1 MGPRQAVVDGIKS
14 SGLYRRLLVAVR
26 FLAGADQRNI
36 LSSSAEVAMKP
47 WLHALDAMDEPS
59 GEEVD
64 ALRMGTK
71 GYAGYVARCIKAKDG
86 FGTPKYTEANVLV
99 VRRKVADQ
107 MREHGVRPS
116 HIVRLMPI
124 ATALV
129 FTPTQGEVEA
139 QQFLA
144 TAAAAER
151 RKIAGLWSRR
161 TWWGLEAGPAPM
173 PA

>member
-1 MGPRQAVVDGIKS
+1 
-14 SGLYRRLLVAVR
+14 
-26 FLAGADQRNI
+26 
-36 LSSSAEVAMKP
+36 MKP